1 MFNMTD
7 SITTERRS
15 DNMRKIRSKDTKPEV
30 RVRKLL
36 FGLGYRF
43 RLHRKDL
50 PGKPDIVFTGR
61 KKVIFVHG
69 CFWHQHQDC
78 REGRLPGSRKEYWV
92 SKLKNNIS
100 RDQKHVVELQKLGWE
115 VLVIWE
121 CQTAKSDR
129 TEDMMLKFL
138 GPPR

>member
-30 RVRKLL
+30 RIRKLL

-50 PGKPDIVFTGR
+50 PGTPDIVFAGR
-61 KKVIFVHG
+61 KRVIFVHG

-78 REGRLPGSRKEYWV
+78 REGRLPGSRQEYWIP
-92 SKLKNNIS
+92 KLKNNIS
-100 RDQKHVVELQKLGWE
+100 RDQKHMVELQKLGWK

-121 CQTAKSDR
+121 CQVTNIDR

>member
-1 MFNMTD
+1 MTD

-30 RVRKLL
+30 RIRKLL

-50 PGKPDIVFTGR
+50 PGTPDIVFAGR
-61 KKVIFVHG
+61 KRVIFVHG

-78 REGRLPGSRKEYWV
+78 REGRLPGSRQEYWIP
-92 SKLKNNIS
+92 KLKNNIS
-100 RDQKHVVELQKLGWE
+100 RDQKHMVELQKLGWK

-121 CQTAKSDR
+121 CQVTNIDR

>member
-1 MFNMTD
+1 M
-7 SITTERRS
+7 ERRS

-30 RVRKLL
+30 RIRKLL

-61 KKVIFVHG
+61 KRVIFVHG
-69 CFWHQHQDC
+69 CFWHQHQEC
-78 REGRLPGSRKEYWV
+78 REGRLPGSRQEYWIP
-92 SKLKNNIS
+92 KLKNNIS
-100 RDQKHVVELQKLGWE
+100 RDQKDMIELQKLGWK

-121 CQTAKSDR
+121 CQVTNIDR

>member
-1 MFNMTD
+1 MTD

-36 FGLGYRF
+36 FRLGYRF

-50 PGKPDIVFTGR
+50 PGKPDIVFPGR
-61 KKVIFVHG
+61 KKVIFIHG
-69 CFWHQHQDC
+69 CFWHQHRDC
-78 REGRLPGSRKEYWV
+78 RAGRLPGSRQEYWIP
-92 SKLKNNIS
+92 KLKNNIS
-100 RDQKHVVELQKLGWE
+100 RDQKHMVELQKLGWK

-121 CQTAKSDR
+121 CQAAKIDR

>member
-1 MFNMTD
+1 MTD

-15 DNMRKIRSKDTKPEV
+15 DNMRKIRSKDTKPEM
-30 RVRKLL
+30 RIRKLL

-61 KKVIFVHG
+61 KRVIFVHG

-78 REGRLPGSRKEYWV
+78 REGRLPGSGQEYWIP
-92 SKLKNNIS
+92 KLKNNIS
-100 RDQKHVVELQKLGWE
+100 RDQKHTVELQKLGWK

-121 CQTAKSDR
+121 CQVTNIDR
-129 TEDMMLKFL
+129 TEGMMLKFL

>member
-30 RVRKLL
+30 RLRKLL
-36 FGLGYRF
+36 FRLGYRF

-50 PGKPDIVFTGR
+50 PGKPDIVFPGR
-61 KKVIFVHG
+61 KKVIFIHG
-69 CFWHQHQDC
+69 CFWHQHRDC
-78 REGRLPGSRKEYWV
+78 REGRLPGSRQEYWIP
-92 SKLKNNIS
+92 KLKNNIS
-100 RDQKHVVELQKLGWE
+100 RDQKHVVDLQNLGWK

-121 CQTAKSDR
+121 CQAAKIDH
-129 TEDMMLKFL
+129 TEDTMLKFL

>member
-1 MFNMTD
+1 MTD

-15 DNMRKIRSKDTKPEV
+15 DNMRKIRSKDTKPELQI
-30 RVRKLL
+30 RKLL

-43 RLHRKDL
+43 TLHRKDL
-50 PGKPDIVFTGR
+50 PGEPDIVFTGR
-61 KKVIFVHG
+61 KRVIFIHG

-78 REGRLPGSRKEYWV
+78 REGRVPGSRQEYWIP
-92 SKLKNNIS
+92 KLKNNIS
-100 RDQKHVVELQKLGWE
+100 RDQKHVVELQKLGWK

-121 CQTAKSDR
+121 CQVTNIDR
-129 TEDMMLKFL
+129 AEDMMLKFL

>member
-1 MFNMTD
+1 MTD

-15 DNMRKIRSKDTKPEV
+15 DNMRKIRSKDTKPEM
-30 RVRKLL
+30 RIRKLL

-61 KKVIFVHG
+61 KRVIFVHG

-78 REGRLPGSRKEYWV
+78 REGRLPGSRQEYWIP
-92 SKLKNNIS
+92 KLKNNIS
-100 RDQKHVVELQKLGWE
+100 RDQKHTVELQKLGWK

-121 CQTAKSDR
+121 CQITNIDR